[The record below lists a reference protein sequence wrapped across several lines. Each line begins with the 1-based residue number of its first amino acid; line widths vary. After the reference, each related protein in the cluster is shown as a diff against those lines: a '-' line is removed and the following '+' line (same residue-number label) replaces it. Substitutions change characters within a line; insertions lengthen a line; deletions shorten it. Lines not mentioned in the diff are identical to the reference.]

1 MNHPSIKS
9 VDWQPGTDDA
19 PRPLHVI
26 ARDIENTW
34 PAVNYAARPY
44 LDAMRELNAIT
55 DNYYLDTA
63 RSIVAYFLG
72 NAQSWRGEDARRI
85 KAELKALL

>member
-1 MNHPSIKS
+1 MNHPNIKA
-9 VDWQPGTDDA
+9 VNWQPGTDDA

-55 DNYYLDTA
+55 DNYIFDTG

-72 NAQSWRGEDARRI
+72 NARSWRGEDARRI